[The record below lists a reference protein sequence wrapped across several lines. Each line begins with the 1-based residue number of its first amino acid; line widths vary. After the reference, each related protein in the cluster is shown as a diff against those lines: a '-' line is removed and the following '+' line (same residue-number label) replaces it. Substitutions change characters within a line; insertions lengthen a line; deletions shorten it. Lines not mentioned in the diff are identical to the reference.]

1 MISEHQVD
9 LIIAQ
14 LRMRA
19 LRRRRGRP
27 HGSRAIDKN
36 QGDLFPVEKLREQ
49 VRLQKKRAA

>member
-9 LIIAQ
+9 LIIEQ

-19 LRRRRGRP
+19 LRRLRGRP
-27 HGSRAIDKN
+27 HG
-36 QGDLFPVEKLREQ
+36 DLFPAEKLREQ